1 MRMARLEHL
10 HADAGWRIFSFL
22 EIGTNDG
29 LGGWPRT
36 DESASD
42 PVSIQRDGGRTRR
55 GQRKQT

>member
-1 MRMARLEHL
+1 MRMARFEPL

-22 EIGTNDG
+22 KSVTDDG

-36 DESASD
+36 DESDSD
-42 PVSIQRDGGRTRR
+42 PVSVQRDGGHTRR